1 MANPTIAKD
10 LVLHFFSIKEYE
22 ITPNE
27 MAKSMVQMKRL
38 LDKGYTPEQIKVT
51 MEYYKDEMYSIGY
64 LNHVIDDYITKEYMG
79 KLKQKDLDTLTEV
92 KQTGDNR
99 QKAERFNSQSRV
111 RKKYNF
117 DLFKESE

>member
-1 MANPTIAKD
+1 
-10 LVLHFFSIKEYE
+10 
-22 ITPNE
+22 
-27 MAKSMVQMKRL
+27 
-38 LDKGYTPEQIKVT
+38 